1 MTHHSICRLH
11 AVTIIL
17 LVTCLA
23 ALLAGCRHGASP
35 DAGPDAKRYEL
46 KGTVV
51 SVDERGETVT
61 VAHGEIPGYMDAMT
75 MPFKPK
81 DHWVLE
87 QAKPGNRI
95 QATLVVDGLRS
106 WLEDVVL
113 VEDSP
118 AGEQQR
124 VHARRIPNLPHRL
137 VTHVADDQLAS
148 PVEEAG

>member
-1 MTHHSICRLH
+1 MMHHSICRLH
-11 AVTIIL
+11 TVTIIL
-17 LVTCLA
+17 IITSLA

-35 DAGPDAKRYEL
+35 NAQHYEL

-51 SVDERGETVT
+51 STDARGETVT
-61 VAHGEIPGYMDAMT
+61 IAHGEIPGYMEAMT

-87 QAKPGNRI
+87 QAKPGSRI

-113 VEDSP
+113 IE
-118 AGEQQR
+118 
-124 VHARRIPNLPHRL
+124 
-137 VTHVADDQLAS
+137 
-148 PVEEAG
+148 